1 MDTNSLQIKVYAQ
14 FFVLPEITGGVFD
27 VPDRYYQDSGRE
39 LIFCAG
45 VGRSIGGGT
54 ADADIGAPE
63 AWAITTS
70 SSSVIVAVVDTGVD
84 YIYLDLAASYVG
96 GLNTITGTT
105 NPMDDHGTH
114 CAGTIA
120 GIGNNGVRVAE
131 VTWSSRIIPLKF
143 LDSGGSGYTSD
154 AIEAFT
160 WGYAHGARIISNSW
174 GGSGADTALHDEI
187 NAYPEAL
194 FVCAAGNLNQNTDTT
209 PQSPSALPDGNIL
222 AVAATDSNCNRA
234 PFSKL

>member
-1 MDTNSLQIKVYAQ
+1 MFTSFNTCIPQGCGSNLSECLIASRMVEHSLDRGARVISGMDTNSLQIKGYAP
-14 FFVLPEITGGVFD
+14 FLVLPEVTGGVFD

-70 SSSVIVAVVDTGVD
+70 SSRVIVAVVDTGVD
-84 YIYLDLAASYVG
+84 YTDPDLATYCIG
-96 GLNTITGTT
+96 GYNAITGTT
-105 NPMDDHGTH
+105 NPMDDHSHGTH

-120 GIGNNGVRVAE
+120 GIGNNGVGVAE

-143 LDSGGSGYTSD
+143 LD
-154 AIEAFT
+154 
-160 WGYAHGARIISNSW
+160 
-174 GGSGADTALHDEI
+174 
-187 NAYPEAL
+187 
-194 FVCAAGNLNQNTDTT
+194 LNR
-209 PQSPSALPDGNIL
+209 G
-222 AVAATDSNCNRA
+222 V
-234 PFSKL
+234 